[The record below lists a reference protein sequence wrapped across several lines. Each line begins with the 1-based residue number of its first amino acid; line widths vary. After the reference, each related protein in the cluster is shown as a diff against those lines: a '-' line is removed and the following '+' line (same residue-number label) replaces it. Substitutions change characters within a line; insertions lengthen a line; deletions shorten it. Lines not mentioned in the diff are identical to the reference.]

1 VKKLR
6 YGVIGAGWVADRK
19 HLKTYAHFPNIE
31 LVAIC
36 NHQIERAQLLAEKYQ
51 IPFVFDNYEEMLR
64 QCQLDIVSICS
75 PNALHLPMI
84 EAAIKNHVHIH
95 CEKPLVLNE
104 QEAERILLLN
114 QDHGVKIFVGMNYRF
129 DTAIKYLKEL
139 VTTGQLG
146 EVYHIK
152 AIWNRRR
159 GIPGLGGWFT
169 NRKLAGG
176 GPLIDLGVHL
186 IDLSMFLLDFPNPIH
201 ITGQTYT
208 HFSHLDEQQNRGA
221 WASDSIPK
229 SKSDRIVDVEDM
241 AIGLIKYDNYSTL
254 YIETSWAANLK
265 EDQLQIELFGTNAGA
280 KTDGKSIEVF
290 GELSGKLVDI
300 KPIIYDDDSH
310 IIEVQSFLNSILH
323 DTVEECTVEQ
333 AKKVMHIIDKIYNSE
348 FECKEE

>member
-1 VKKLR
+1 
-6 YGVIGAGWVADRK
+6 
-19 HLKTYAHFPNIE
+19 
-31 LVAIC
+31 
-36 NHQIERAQLLAEKYQ
+36 
-51 IPFVFDNYEEMLR
+51 
-64 QCQLDIVSICS
+64 
-75 PNALHLPMI
+75 
-84 EAAIKNHVHIH
+84 
-95 CEKPLVLNE
+95 
-104 QEAERILLLN
+104 
-114 QDHGVKIFVGMNYRF
+114 MNYRF

-139 VTTGQLG
+139 LTTGQMG

-280 KTDGKSIEVF
+280 KTDGKSIEVY